1 MTLGTEIL
9 NNSKL
14 NDEEFCMTTIISRK
28 YRASRRLGV
37 NLWGRAK
44 DPVNKRKYPP
54 GQHGILG
61 FKKLSDFGKQFAAQK
76 KFKFYYAI
84 SSKQLRRTFMDAYNR
99 KGYTADNFIGLLES
113 RLSSVL
119 YHSCLVPTIFAAK
132 QFVSHKH
139 IMVNDKVVNI
149 SSYRVKP
156 GDVIRIRERA
166 MKIPIV
172 EETLQKQ
179 ERTSPDYLEVNSE
192 ERSVKYL
199 RVPQYSE
206 VPYSADMGINLVVE
220 FYSR

>member
-1 MTLGTEIL
+1 MT
-9 NNSKL
+9 N
-14 NDEEFCMTTIISRK
+14 IINRK
-28 YRASRRLGV
+28 YRASRRLGI

-61 FKKLSDFGKQFAAQK
+61 FKKLSDFGKQFAAHK

-84 SSKQLRRTFMDAYNR
+84 SSKQLRSIFMAAYAM

-119 YHSCLVPTIFAAK
+119 YHSCLVPTIYSSR
-132 QFVSHKH
+132 QLISHKH

-156 GDVIRIRERA
+156 GDVVKIKERA
-166 MKIPIV
+166 AKIPIV
-172 EETLQKQ
+172 EVAAQTQ
-179 ERTSPDYLEVNSE
+179 ERRLPDYLEVQRE

-199 RVPQYSE
+199 RMPKYSE
-206 VPYSADMGINLVVE
+206 VPYPNDMEVHLVIE

>member
-1 MTLGTEIL
+1 
-9 NNSKL
+9 
-14 NDEEFCMTTIISRK
+14 MTTVINRK
-28 YRASRRLGV
+28 YRISRRLGI

-61 FKKLSDFGKQFAAQK
+61 FKRLSDFGKQFAAHK

-84 SSKQLRRTFMDAYNR
+84 SSKQLRRIFLDAYNR
-99 KGYTADNFIGLLES
+99 KGYTADNFIGILES

-119 YHSCLVPTIFAAK
+119 YHSGLVPTIYSAK
-132 QFVSHKH
+132 QLISHEH
-139 IMVNDKVVNI
+139 VTVNDEVVNI

-156 GDVIRIRERA
+156 GDIVKIRERERA
-166 MKIPIV
+166 VKIPVVV
-172 EETLQKQ
+172 EAAEKQ
-179 ERTSPDYLEVNSE
+179 ERKAPDYLETNSKE
-192 ERSVKYL
+192 HSVKFL

-206 VPYSADMGINLVVE
+206 VPYSADMEVNLVVE

>member
-1 MTLGTEIL
+1 
-9 NNSKL
+9 
-14 NDEEFCMTTIISRK
+14 MTTVINRK
-28 YRASRRLGV
+28 YRISRRLGM

-61 FKKLSDFGKQFAAQK
+61 FKRLSDFGKQFAAHK

-84 SSKQLRRTFMDAYNR
+84 SSKQLRRIFLDAYNR
-99 KGYTADNFIGLLES
+99 KGYTADNFIGILES

-119 YHSCLVPTIFAAK
+119 YHSGLVPTIYSAK
-132 QFVSHKH
+132 QLISHEH
-139 IMVNDKVVNI
+139 ITVNDEVVNI

-156 GDVIRIRERA
+156 GDIVKIGKRA
-166 MKIPIV
+166 VKIPIV
-172 EETLQKQ
+172 VEAVEKQ
-179 ERTSPDYLEVNSE
+179 ERKAPDYLETNSKE
-192 ERSVKYL
+192 HSVKFL

-206 VPYSADMGINLVVE
+206 VPYSADMEVNLVVE

>member
-1 MTLGTEIL
+1 
-9 NNSKL
+9 
-14 NDEEFCMTTIISRK
+14 MTTIISRK

-61 FKKLSDFGKQFAAQK
+61 FKKLSDFEKQFAAQK

-84 SSKQLRRTFMDAYNR
+84 SSKQLRRTFIDAYNR
-99 KGYTADNFIGLLES
+99 KGYTADNFIGFLES
-113 RLSSVL
+113 RLSSIL

-132 QFVSHKH
+132 QLVSHKH

-172 EETLQKQ
+172 EEALQKQ
-179 ERTSPDYLEVNSE
+179 ERTSPDYLEVNRE
-192 ERSVKYL
+192 EHSVKYL

>member
-1 MTLGTEIL
+1 
-9 NNSKL
+9 
-14 NDEEFCMTTIISRK
+14 MTTVINRK
-28 YRASRRLGV
+28 YRISRRLGI

-61 FKKLSDFGKQFAAQK
+61 FKRLSDFGKQFAARK

-84 SSKQLRRTFMDAYNR
+84 SSKQLRRIFLDAYNR
-99 KGYTADNFIGLLES
+99 KGYTADNFIGILES

-119 YHSCLVPTIFAAK
+119 YHSGLIPTIYSAK
-132 QFVSHKH
+132 QLISHEH
-139 IMVNDKVVNI
+139 VTVNDEVVNI

-156 GDVIRIRERA
+156 GDIVKVRERA
-166 MKIPIV
+166 VKIPIV
-172 EETLQKQ
+172 VEAAEKQ
-179 ERTSPDYLEVNSE
+179 ERRAPDYLETNSKE
-192 ERSVKYL
+192 HSVKFL

-206 VPYSADMGINLVVE
+206 VPYSADMEVNLVVE

>member
-1 MTLGTEIL
+1 MTLNAKIL
-9 NNSKL
+9 NNLELDYES
-14 NDEEFCMTTIISRK
+14 FYMTTVINRK
-28 YRASRRLGV
+28 YRISRRLGI

-61 FKKLSDFGKQFAAQK
+61 FKRLSDFGKQFAAHK

-84 SSKQLRRTFMDAYNR
+84 SSKQLRRIFLDAYNR
-99 KGYTADNFIGLLES
+99 KGYTADNFIGILES

-119 YHSCLVPTIFAAK
+119 YHSGLVPTIYSAK
-132 QFVSHKH
+132 QLISHEH
-139 IMVNDKVVNI
+139 VTVNDEVVNI

-156 GDVIRIRERA
+156 GDIVKIRERA
-166 MKIPIV
+166 VKIPIV
-172 EETLQKQ
+172 VEAAEKQ
-179 ERTSPDYLEVNSE
+179 ERKAPDYLETNSKE
-192 ERSVKYL
+192 HSVKFL

-206 VPYSADMGINLVVE
+206 VPYSADMEVNLVVE

>member
-1 MTLGTEIL
+1 MTLNAKIL
-9 NNSKL
+9 NNLELDCES
-14 NDEEFCMTTIISRK
+14 FYMTTVINRK
-28 YRASRRLGV
+28 YRISRRLGI

-61 FKKLSDFGKQFAAQK
+61 FKRLSDFGKQFAAHK

-84 SSKQLRRTFMDAYNR
+84 SSKQLRRIFLDAYNR
-99 KGYTADNFIGLLES
+99 KGYTADNFIGILES

-119 YHSCLVPTIFAAK
+119 YHSGLVPTIYSAK
-132 QFVSHKH
+132 QLISHEH
-139 IMVNDKVVNI
+139 VTVNDEVVNI

-156 GDVIRIRERA
+156 GDIVKVRERA
-166 MKIPIV
+166 VKIPIV
-172 EETLQKQ
+172 VKAAEKQ
-179 ERTSPDYLEVNSE
+179 ERKAPDYLETNSKE
-192 ERSVKYL
+192 HSVKFL

-206 VPYSADMGINLVVE
+206 VPYSADMEVNLVVE

>member
-1 MTLGTEIL
+1 
-9 NNSKL
+9 
-14 NDEEFCMTTIISRK
+14 MTTVISRK
-28 YRASRRLGV
+28 YRASRRLGI

-54 GQHGILG
+54 GQHGTTG

-84 SSKQLRRTFMDAYNR
+84 SSKQLRRTFMDAYKR

-119 YHSCLVPTIFAAK
+119 YHSGLVPTIFSSK
-132 QFVSHKH
+132 QLISHKH
-139 IMVNDKVVNI
+139 VTVNDKVVNI

-156 GDVIRIRERA
+156 GDVVKIRERA
-166 MKIPIV
+166 SKIPIV
-172 EETLQKQ
+172 EEAVQKQ
-179 ERTSPDYLEVNSE
+179 ERKSPDYLDVNKGE
-192 ERSVKYL
+192 HSVKYL
-199 RVPQYSE
+199 RVPQYTE
-206 VPYSADMGINLVVE
+206 VPYSADMGVNLVVE

>member
-1 MTLGTEIL
+1 
-9 NNSKL
+9 
-14 NDEEFCMTTIISRK
+14 MTTVINRK
-28 YRASRRLGV
+28 YRISRRLGI

-61 FKKLSDFGKQFAAQK
+61 FKRLSDFGKQFAAHK

-84 SSKQLRRTFMDAYNR
+84 SSKQLRRIFLDAYNR
-99 KGYTADNFIGLLES
+99 KGYTADNFIGILES

-119 YHSCLVPTIFAAK
+119 YHSGLVPTIYSAK
-132 QFVSHKH
+132 QLISHEH
-139 IMVNDKVVNI
+139 VTVNDEVVNI

-156 GDVIRIRERA
+156 GDIVKIRERA
-166 MKIPIV
+166 VKIPVVV
-172 EETLQKQ
+172 EAAEKQ
-179 ERTSPDYLEVNSE
+179 ERKAPDYLKTNSKE
-192 ERSVKYL
+192 HSVEFL

-206 VPYSADMGINLVVE
+206 VPYSADMEVNLVVE

>member
-1 MTLGTEIL
+1 MTLNAKIL
-9 NNSKL
+9 NNLKL
-14 NDEEFCMTTIISRK
+14 DCESFYMTTVINRK
-28 YRASRRLGV
+28 YRISRRLGV

-61 FKKLSDFGKQFAAQK
+61 FKRLSDFGKQFAAHK

-84 SSKQLRRTFMDAYNR
+84 SSKQLRRIFLDAYKR

-119 YHSCLVPTIFAAK
+119 YHSGLVPTIYSAK
-132 QFVSHKH
+132 QLISHKH
-139 IMVNDKVVNI
+139 VTVNDKVVNI

-156 GDVIRIRERA
+156 GDIVKIRERA
-166 MKIPIV
+166 VKIPVVI
-172 EETLQKQ
+172 EAAEKQ
-179 ERTSPDYLEVNSE
+179 ERKAPDYLETNSKE
-192 ERSVKYL
+192 HSVKYL
-199 RVPQYSE
+199 RMPQYSE
-206 VPYSADMGINLVVE
+206 VPYSADMEVNLVVE

>member
-1 MTLGTEIL
+1 
-9 NNSKL
+9 
-14 NDEEFCMTTIISRK
+14 MTTIISRK
-28 YRASRRLGV
+28 YRVSRRLGI

-54 GQHGILG
+54 GQHGMLG
-61 FKKLSDFGKQFAAQK
+61 FKRLSDFGKQFAAQK

-119 YHSCLVPTIFAAK
+119 YHSGLVPTIYSAK
-132 QFVSHKH
+132 QLISHKH
-139 IMVNDKVVNI
+139 VMVNDKIVNI
-149 SSYRVKP
+149 SSYRLRS
-156 GDVIRIRERA
+156 GDVVKIRERVS
-166 MKIPIV
+166 KIPII
-172 EETLQKQ
+172 EEAIKKQ
-179 ERTSPDYLEVNSE
+179 ERKLPDYLEVNSE

-206 VPYSADMGINLVVE
+206 VPYSVDMEVNLVVE